1 MLASLQVET
10 LVTPCRFGL
19 GTHPLYR
26 VSHLFF
32 LADQR
37 VRLTKQ
43 AIQGART
50 IKMSGWEVLLEK
62 RIKEVR

>member
-1 MLASLQVET
+1 MNKDL
-10 LVTPCRFGL
+10 
-19 GTHPLYR
+19 PLTR
-26 VSHLFF
+26 H
-32 LADQR
+32 ADQR